1 MRNLLYKRVV
11 IFFLVFCLCAVMPQY
26 TQAEET
32 AVPAGEQETTVP
44 EPITKT
50 KTVKT
55 AFSGVEKKHN
65 YSISATIKDGI
76 SVTHPQGRKLYLQ
89 RYDSK
94 NKKWVN
100 AMTYSLNVQDAP
112 QSVKVTY
119 PAEWKKATY
128 TSWRFYVPETTVS
141 DAVTDNTPGQV
152 TTTVMKYQAAA
163 SKTVRIIAANRV
175 KLKLS
180 CKRAVV
186 MDQDGNILYTKN
198 GSQRCSQAS
207 VTKLMTLYL
216 AYESKTPF
224 NKRIRITKN
233 AYRAGTYFRLVATGG
248 RVGDRFKF
256 GEMTRAVCV
265 SSANDAAEAIGDY
278 LGGSEAKFAK
288 KMTAKASALGMK
300 NTRYKDASGLAGK
313 GHYTTAKDQAILL
326 RALHRKFGKRFK
338 KDSCR
343 KSVYMHNL
351 TSGSRNKRL
360 LTRWY
365 SAKNLPIRALLGAKT
380 GTTSAAGTCLA
391 SIYKANNK
399 VYYVVN
405 LGSNSDKQRFSNARV
420 LYKYARKYG
429 K

>member
-55 AFSGVEKKHN
+55 AFSGIEKKHN

-141 DAVTDNTPGQV
+141 DAVIDNTTGQV

-207 VTKLMTLYL
+207 VTIIRAIGGYSGT
-216 AYESKTPF
+216 EKTMMICVVNPHQIKDF
-224 NKRIRITKN
+224 LEIIHK
-233 AYRAGTYFRLVATGG
+233 YPGTFA
-248 RVGDRFKF
+248 
-256 GEMTRAVCV
+256 CV
-265 SSANDAAEAIGDY
+265 SDVTSTIGNFKHIS
-278 LGGSEAKFAK
+278 GHK
-288 KMTAKASALGMK
+288 K
-300 NTRYKDASGLAGK
+300 
-313 GHYTTAKDQAILL
+313 
-326 RALHRKFGKRFK
+326 
-338 KDSCR
+338 
-343 KSVYMHNL
+343 
-351 TSGSRNKRL
+351 
-360 LTRWY
+360 
-365 SAKNLPIRALLGAKT
+365 
-380 GTTSAAGTCLA
+380 
-391 SIYKANNK
+391 
-399 VYYVVN
+399 
-405 LGSNSDKQRFSNARV
+405 
-420 LYKYARKYG
+420 
-429 K
+429 